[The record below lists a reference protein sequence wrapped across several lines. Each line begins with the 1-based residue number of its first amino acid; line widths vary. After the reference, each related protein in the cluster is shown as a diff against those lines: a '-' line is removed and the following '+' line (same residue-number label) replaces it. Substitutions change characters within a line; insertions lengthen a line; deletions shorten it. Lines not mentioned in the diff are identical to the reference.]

1 MLRLY
6 SNDGSSEALEFRK
19 HSAENKLPS
28 TDHNDWELLQHLQD
42 ELTLMR
48 NNC

>member
-19 HSAENKLPS
+19 HS